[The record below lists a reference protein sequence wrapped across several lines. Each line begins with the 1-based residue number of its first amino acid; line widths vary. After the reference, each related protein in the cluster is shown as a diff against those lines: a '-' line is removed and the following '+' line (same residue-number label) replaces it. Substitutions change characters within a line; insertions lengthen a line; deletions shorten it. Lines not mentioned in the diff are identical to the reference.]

1 MVKALEIA
9 VVLSAVDRMTQ
20 VFNTA
25 VNASS
30 AKLKGLQDQ
39 FKDNFKT
46 GSILTAAGV
55 SIGMAL
61 APAIEAYAVLEDSS
75 TAMQASMLKDGAVIA
90 DTFSKVNDL
99 SVELGNLLP
108 GTTADFQNMFT
119 AATQL
124 GITQQSILD
133 GVGKS
138 AAYLAVG
145 LKVPYE
151 EAGTLTAK
159 LKQALGIADSEMLQ
173 FIDVLSRV
181 RNVGVQPTEMVY
193 AFARQ
198 AGALKTLHLQGLE
211 ASKSMATVNA
221 MLIKTGATG
230 ETVGT
235 GMAALLNQMF
245 DARKMAR
252 FNNEAAKVGMAF
264 EFVDKK
270 TGQFKGIE
278 NMMAQFDQIKRLN
291 PQEISNMAQA
301 FVGPG
306 QDANFMKILINE
318 GVAGYNAMQKK
329 MAEQATLNTKVE
341 MQLLTLKNVYEA
353 AAGTWTNALASFGK
367 ALGPELKFLLDT
379 FTKISA
385 WIQQFSEAHPKLMKF
400 IALFIAITS
409 VVLVLVGVVF
419 LLKAAFLILTAVMMA
434 NPIILIIVGI
444 IALVALIITYWDE
457 IAHFFVQLW
466 SGIKKTFSSAWGFIT
481 SLFKGF
487 VRFVYQWGQAL
498 LMPLLFPAI
507 FIIQNWQ
514 KIQVFFG
521 KLWSG
526 VRAIFI
532 GFVKWFVGLG
542 VKFYDAGKNIV
553 LSIWNGIKSL
563 AMKPI
568 EAIKAI
574 VQKMRDYLPFS
585 PAKEGPFRDL
595 HRVKIVETIAM
606 AMKPAPMIRA
616 MQLVTATA
624 SRQLGTPS
632 SVGAGNNS
640 FTGGSY
646 GGIHFSY
653 SPQVTISGGATP
665 QAQESFANML
675 KQHKDEIMRMIDEA
689 VSRRNRT
696 SF

>member
-20 VFNTA
+20 VFNSA

-75 TAMQASMLKDGAVIA
+75 TSMQASMLKDGAVIA
-90 DTFSKVNDL
+90 DTFGKVNDL
-99 SVELGNLLP
+99 AIELGNLMP

-124 GITQQSILD
+124 GITQQSIID

-151 EAGTLTAK
+151 EAGILTAK
-159 LKQALGIADSEMLQ
+159 LKEALGVADSEMLQ

-181 RNVGVQPTEMVY
+181 RNVGVQPTEMTY

-211 ASKSMATVNA
+211 ASKAMATVNA

-245 DARKMAR
+245 DSRKMAR
-252 FNNEAAKVGMAF
+252 FNKEAAEVGLTF

-278 NMMAQFDQIKRLN
+278 NMMVQFEQLKRLN
-291 PQEISNMAQA
+291 PQQISDMAQA

-306 QDANFMKILINE
+306 QDANFMKILINQ
-318 GVAGYNAMQKK
+318 GVEGYNAMQKK

-400 IALFIAITS
+400 IALFIAISS

-419 LLKAAFLILTAVMMA
+419 LLKAAFAILTAVMMA
-434 NPIILIIVGI
+434 NPIILIIVAI
-444 IALVALIITYWDE
+444 IALVALIITHWE
-457 IAHFFVQLW
+457 TIARFFVQLW
-466 SGIKKTFSSAWGFIT
+466 SGIKKTFFAAWDGIVAM
-481 SLFKGF
+481 FKGF
-487 VRFVYQWGQAL
+487 IRFIYQWGEIIL
-498 LMPLLFPAI
+498 GPFIGIPLMIYKNWDKIKTFFSDLWANVKGI
-507 FIIQNWQ
+507 FLRFHNW
-514 KIQVFFG
+514 FFG
-521 KLWSG
+521 LH
-526 VRAIFI
+526 VAF
-532 GFVKWFVGLG
+532 FN
-542 VKFYDAGKNIV
+542 AGKNIV

-568 EAIKAI
+568 EAIKSI

-616 MQLVTATA
+616 MQYVTASA
-624 SRQLGTPS
+624 SRQLGTPPTLGGGTS
-632 SVGAGNNS
+632 FAGGGGA
-640 FTGGSY
+640 
-646 GGIHFSY
+646 GGIHVVY
-653 SPQVTISGGATP
+653 SPQITISGGATP
-665 QAQESFANML
+665 QAQESFTNML
-675 KQHKDEIMRMIDEA
+675 KQHKDDIMRLIDEA